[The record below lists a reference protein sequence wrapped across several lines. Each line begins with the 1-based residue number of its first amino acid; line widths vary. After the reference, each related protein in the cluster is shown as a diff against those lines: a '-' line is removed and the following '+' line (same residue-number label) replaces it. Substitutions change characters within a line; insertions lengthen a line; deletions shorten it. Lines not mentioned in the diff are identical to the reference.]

1 MSAMPVTLA
10 TKPRSHPAARGG
22 CPFAHGC
29 TCVFDRGPIPRTHD
43 SADAEEMRGDTVT
56 IPLQAATGQLRAT
69 DAPAD
74 GTTATTASAASADA
88 ARRPAAPRVGRSMPT
103 ELPAGVSE
111 WTDWG
116 WTVVEIGTPSE
127 HGTEV
132 TLERRRTLGF
142 CANLGLT
149 VATGFVWLAVWIPQT
164 RRPRFDT
171 VTLTVRS
178 NGRVTASP
186 VTRRRA

>member
-1 MSAMPVTLA
+1 MSATPVTLA

-29 TCVFDRGPIPRTHD
+29 TCVFDRGPLTRTHD
-43 SADAEEMRGDTVT
+43 SADAEEMRADTVT
-56 IPLQAATGQLRAT
+56 TSPQAATGRLRAAE
-69 DAPAD
+69 APVD
-74 GTTATTASAASADA
+74 GTATTGATADA
-88 ARRPAAPRVGRSMPT
+88 ATRPAAPRVGRSMPT

-116 WTVVEIGTPSE
+116 WSVVEIGSPSE
-127 HGTEV
+127 LGTEV
-132 TLERRRTLGF
+132 TLDRRRTLGF

-149 VATGFVWLAVWIPQT
+149 VATGFVWLAVWIRQT

-171 VTLTVRS
+171 VTLTVRA

>member
-1 MSAMPVTLA
+1 MSATPVTIGA
-10 TKPRSHPAARGG
+10 TPRSHPAARGG

-29 TCVFDRGPIPRTHD
+29 TCVFDRGPVRRDHD
-43 SADAEEMRGDTVT
+43 S
-56 IPLQAATGQLRAT
+56 T
-69 DAPAD
+69 DAAEARGGEPLTARGQVHAEKSRAVD
-74 GTTATTASAASADA
+74 GASTLIPS
-88 ARRPAAPRVGRSMPT
+88 AAPRVGRSMPT

-116 WTVVEIGTPSE
+116 WTVVEIGSPGE
-127 HGTEV
+127 RGTEV

-149 VATGFVWLAVWIPQT
+149 VATGFVWLAVWITQT
-164 RRPRFDT
+164 RHPRFDT